1 MATTP
6 GSAEHD
12 ARLRDVVS
20 AAVPA
25 TAEAVLTDPA
35 WPALRA
41 GLRHIE
47 NHGGDP
53 RAELA
58 AAAASQPLRGADS
71 AARVL
76 RRRLATRSAEQDH
89 GNGTAAVPADT
100 RDRDAGSVLR
110 ALAEDP
116 VGTAAAYADA
126 EVHRDT
132 NPAAAQA
139 WDEVLRAENIDPQ
152 RVRDDAAAHRDTAST
167 DRPATARD
175 LDTVGDASR
184 DGFAEDY
191 LSALVRDGV
200 DPDTARTQLRAGDT
214 TAERPTAEQSPA
226 PRTMFSHGADAARL
240 AGLSH
245 PRSVAEQL
253 ATRKPGGQETP
264 PLADAKTTRSG
275 TATAHGERGTQT
287 RAQGSAPRRVGVGV
301 AVVQNPDQPTVASVA
316 VPTVLRTCPRVVH
329 ARRPPAC
336 PRRCASG
343 SGPTRTRG
351 HQGEHPEE
359 HFANRVPRVVN
370 APTDAQLRAGPAAGV
385 RRRAPGS
392 GRRCRCRPA
401 SRDQRDLG
409 RGGRTRGV
417 CARRAGQAVVTSD
430 PGDLRHLDP
439 GLMLV
444 EL

>member
-1 MATTP
+1 MSAPHDETHEMHNEVATVARAMLSAGLAVADGRRQRQLRDAREAERALPQAPRTEPAADRTSGPAPERASDHASAEQPTQHAGRGGTLPDPGGFSRRDIQQRADTMATTP
-6 GSAEHD
+6 GSGEHD

-20 AAVPA
+20 AAIPA

-58 AAAASQPLRGADS
+58 AAAASRPLRGADS

-76 RRRLATRSAEQDH
+76 RWRLATRSAEQDH

-126 EVHRDT
+126 EAHRDT

-152 RVRDDAAAHRDTAST
+152 RVRDDAAAHRDSTST

-191 LSALVRDGV
+191 LSALARDGV
-200 DPDTARTQLRAGDT
+200 DPDTARTQLRKGDT
-214 TAERPTAEQSPA
+214 TARPAAEQSPA
-226 PRTMFSHGADAARL
+226 PPRTMFSDGADAARL

-253 ATRKPGGQETP
+253 ATRTPGGQ
-264 PLADAKTTRSG
+264 G
-275 TATAHGERGTQT
+275 T
-287 RAQGSAPRRVGVGV
+287 
-301 AVVQNPDQPTVASVA
+301 
-316 VPTVLRTCPRVVH
+316 
-329 ARRPPAC
+329 
-336 PRRCASG
+336 
-343 SGPTRTRG
+343 
-351 HQGEHPEE
+351 
-359 HFANRVPRVVN
+359 
-370 APTDAQLRAGPAAGV
+370 PAA
-385 RRRAPGS
+385 R
-392 GRRCRCRPA
+392 GRENDPIRHRDR
-401 SRDQRDLG
+401 SR
-409 RGGRTRGV
+409 
-417 CARRAGQAVVTSD
+417 
-430 PGDLRHLDP
+430 
-439 GLMLV
+439 
-444 EL
+444 